1 MTWSCSFGP
10 LMELSCSSEGAKLT
24 KKAYDNDDLHDELHT
39 YEDFL
44 KNQTNFDCTI
54 AYNHY

>member
-1 MTWSCSFGP
+1 
-10 LMELSCSSEGAKLT
+10 MELSCSSEGAKLT

-54 AYNHY
+54 AYNHYWWK